1 MKVLFVYPNNA
12 RSAASPQIGISSL
25 SAVLKD
31 AGHSTELFDT
41 SFIPLAT
48 AAAAFRRKIEESN
61 PDLLAFSCRSGEW
74 DLVQELLRASA
85 KTGVATIVGGPHAT
99 IAPEEVIAHDDVD
112 MLVRGEGEQALL
124 EIVDGLEQ
132 GSDISATP
140 NLWTK
145 TNGRVRRNDMRP
157 LLQNLDELPF
167 LDWSLWD
174 TRHFSVSY
182 AAATY
187 RRGTRAVGCCETSRG
202 CPYSCTYCISPT
214 LQQLYSGLGTY
225 HREKSVERII
235 AELVHLK
242 DNYGIDYFKFTDETF
257 IVGQERIRQFAA
269 LYKEK
274 IGLPFAFTTRP
285 ETMRPDTLRAV
296 ADAGGH
302 CVGFGFESGSDWMR
316 RNVLDRKTSQ
326 QQIIDAARATKEN
339 GMLLFAF
346 VMMGLPFETREMI
359 EETLRLLNIIK
370 PDLVTVSLFFPF
382 KGTPLYQTCL
392 DHGMIDGDLPS
403 LPNITDASIL
413 KNHALS
419 SDRLVRLREL
429 GPAFARQDAKFWPIL
444 RLMENHPVPF
454 YVWYRT
460 RDVRRKG
467 KQRIARLLGS

>member
-1 MKVLFVYPNNA
+1 MRILFVYPNNA

-25 SAVLKD
+25 SAVLKGT
-31 AGHSTELFDT
+31 GHSTYLFDT

-48 AAAAFRRKIEESN
+48 AGQVFLRKIEESN

-74 DLVQELLRASA
+74 ELVKELLRESA
-85 KTGVATIVGGPHAT
+85 GTNITTIVGGPHAT
-99 IAPEEVIAHDDVD
+99 IAPEEVIANPDVD
-112 MLVRGEGEQALL
+112 MLVRGEGEQVILDV
-124 EIVDGLEQ
+124 VDGLER
-132 GSDISATP
+132 GKDISAVA
-140 NLWTK
+140 NLWLR
-145 TNGRVRRNDMRP
+145 TNGNVKRNEMRP

-167 LDWSLWD
+167 LDWNLWD
-174 TRHFSVSY
+174 PRHFSVSY
-182 AAATY
+182 AATIY
-187 RRGTRAVGCCETSRG
+187 KRGTRAVGCCETSRG

-214 LQQLYSGLGTY
+214 LQKLYSGLGSY
-225 HREKSVERII
+225 HREKSPERIV

-285 ETMRPDTLRAV
+285 ETMRPDTLRV
-296 ADAGGH
+296 IADAGGH
-302 CVGFGFESGSDWMR
+302 CVGFGFESGSDWVR

-326 QQIIDAARATKEN
+326 QQIVEAARTTKES

-359 EETLRLLNIIK
+359 EETLKLLNIIK

-413 KNHALS
+413 KNHALT

-429 GPAFARQDAKFWPIL
+429 GPAFARHDARLWPLL
-444 RLMENHPVPF
+444 RLMENHSVPF

-467 KQRIARLLGS
+467 KQRVARLLGR